1 MRQTVQDSAVIFIH
15 IPKSAGTTLN
25 RIIEWEYPAFQIFSL
40 IGRYRWS
47 YDRLN
52 GWSQSRLARTR
63 VFKGHMPFG
72 LHMLLPQSATYIT
85 MLRNPVDRAI
95 SSYYYRLSSRLH
107 PQHRATKQLTLEQHI
122 RTSPLNNIQTR
133 LLAGGAGA
141 ADFLVDDCNAETLAT
156 AKDNLARHFSL
167 IGLTE
172 RFDESL
178 ALAKLLFG
186 WKITRYARF
195 RVTQNRPKMETI
207 SPRVRDL
214 IKDHCQF
221 DIGLYQ
227 YATTLF
233 EQALADRASDVQFQ
247 LDAIRQANIST
258 LRDSLYYQ
266 TASLARQALCLINS
280 QL

>member
-1 MRQTVQDSAVIFIH
+1 MDAHDVDAIEEILAEALLLDVSLEVAIGRCNQ
-15 IPKSAGTTLN
+15 AG
-25 RIIEWEYPAFQIFSL
+25 IERHFDVAAHGSHRALLERAQELGLGIRTHFRDLVEKQGAALRRTEQPQIFGGCAAECAPL
-40 IGRYRWS
+40 
-47 YDRLN
+47 
-52 GWSQSRLARTR
+52 
-63 VFKGHMPFG
+63 V
-72 LHMLLPQSATYIT
+72 
-85 MLRNPVDRAI
+85 
-95 SSYYYRLSSRLH
+95 
-107 PQHRATKQLTLEQHI
+107 TKQLTLEQYI
-122 RTSPLNNIQTR
+122 QTNPLNNIQTR
-133 LLAGGAGA
+133 LLAGGASA
-141 ADFLVDDCNAETLAT
+141 VDSLADDCTAETLAT

-207 SPRVRDL
+207 SPRVLSL
-214 IKDHCQF
+214 IEDHCQF
-221 DIGLYQ
+221 DIALYQ

-233 EQALADRASDVQFQ
+233 EQALADRASDLQFQ
-247 LDAIRQANIST
+247 LEAIRQANIST
-258 LRDSLYYQ
+258 MRDSVYYQ